1 MTTKTTCEYRVEVK
15 GPRRLQDSDGTASVS
30 TTTIAKA
37 YCGARC
43 IGRFSG
49 IHAQKQ
55 AEALIVMAQA
65 GATEASLSL
74 CAADIGRAALHEL
87 SVKYHPEFDEISSC
101 I

>member
-1 MTTKTTCEYRVEVK
+1 MTTTTNEIYAVRVSHPK
-15 GPRRLQDSDGTASVS
+15 QSGDGSTS

-37 YCGARC
+37 YCGSRC

>member
-1 MTTKTTCEYRVEVK
+1 MKTQTNEYRVQVK
-15 GPRRLQDSDGTASVS
+15 QPNRNDDGNSSTA
-30 TTTIAKA
+30 TIAKA

-49 IHAQKQ
+49 IHAEKQ
-55 AEALIVMAQA
+55 AEALIALA
-65 GATEASLSL
+65 KGGATEASLSL

>member
-1 MTTKTTCEYRVEVK
+1 MTTKITCEYRVEVK
-15 GPRRLQDSDGTASVS
+15 QPKQNDDRDSS
-30 TTTIAKA
+30 TTTVAKA
-37 YCGARC
+37 YCGSRC

-55 AEALIVMAQA
+55 AEALIALAQG

-74 CAADIGRAALHEL
+74 CAADIGRAALHEMSL
-87 SVKYHPEFDEISSC
+87 KDHPEFDEISSC

>member
-1 MTTKTTCEYRVEVK
+1 MKIQTNEYRVEVK
-15 GPRRLQDSDGTASVS
+15 QPKQNDAGNSS

-55 AEALIVMAQA
+55 AEALIALAQA

-74 CAADIGRAALHEL
+74 CAADIGRAALHEKSL
-87 SVKYHPEFDEISSC
+87 KDHPFLIEA
-101 I
+101 

>member
-15 GPRRLQDSDGTASVS
+15 QPERRVDNNINTS

-37 YCGARC
+37 YCGAHC

-55 AEALIVMAQA
+55 AEALIALAQA